1 MIWSSPSDAEGT
13 RARDAAGLA
22 RTLTVVLIKPSRY
35 DDDGYVVRHWR
46 GVLPSN
52 TLAAFHSLTEE
63 VAAGGALGPDVAV
76 RIAAYDETVHR
87 VAAGSVIRRH
97 ASGRKGDLTVICLV
111 GVQTNQFP
119 RAADLAL
126 EFRRRGLPVMIGG
139 FHVSGILGLFHEPTP
154 EIAELMAAGVT
165 VVNGEAEEA
174 WGGLLRDALAG
185 TLRTR
190 YDIAARPDLRAAP
203 LPRIPER
210 SMRRFAYPHMATV
223 DVGRGCTFNCS
234 FCSIINVQGKT
245 MRHRD
250 PAGIESEVRRNWT
263 KGIDYYF
270 FTDDNFSRNP
280 CWEEIFDRLIRLRE
294 IEGIAIDFMIQVDA
308 LAWKIPRF
316 IEKAARAGSSQVF
329 IGLESIRTV
338 NLKAAGKTQNKTA
351 EYRAMFDAWHG
362 AGIACHVGYILGFPE
377 DTPETI
383 AQDVRDLRR
392 VLQVDQASFFMLTPI
407 PGSRDHVEM
416 VRKGI
421 PLDADPGNYDSFH
434 PTMRHPRMTGR
445 EWLEAYRA
453 AWRDFYSFEAMRDT
467 LLRANHRTYW
477 GLFKNFIWYR
487 AAMIE
492 DAHPMITGFVR
503 IKDRRERR
511 RGFPVEG
518 RRAHLRRRL
527 PQILRQL
534 RAYLRLFLEMEELWL
549 QTRHAAPPS
558 LLSRL
563 KLPTRPTWIAWPSF
577 APSTR
582 RYLSEHWAAV
592 RGALRHGRLW
602 ALRPLRS
609 ACFLASDLLCTT
621 AFGLALLA
629 GRTK

>member
-1 MIWSSPSDAEGT
+1 MN
-13 RARDAAGLA
+13 LA
-22 RTLTVVLIKPSRY
+22 RAHRPDRVLTVVLIKPSRY

-52 TLAAFHSLTEE
+52 TLAAFYSLTEDV
-63 VAAGGALGPDVAV
+63 VARGGLGPGVAV
-76 RIAAYDETVHR
+76 RLAAYDETVDR
-87 VAAGSVIRRH
+87 VSAGAIARRH
-97 ASGRKGDLTVICLV
+97 GARRPGDLTLICLV

-139 FHVSGILGLFHEPTP
+139 FHVSGILELFHDPTP

-165 VVNGEAEEA
+165 VVSGEVEEA
-174 WGGLLRDALAG
+174 WGGLLGDALAG
-185 TLRTR
+185 RLKVR
-190 YDIAARPDLRAAP
+190 YDVCDRPDLTKAP

-210 SMRRFAYPHMATV
+210 SMRRFAYPQMATV
-223 DVGRGCTFNCS
+223 DVGRGCPFNCS

-250 PAGIESEVRRNWT
+250 PDRIEAEVRHNWKT
-263 KGIDYYF
+263 GIDYYF

-280 CWEEIFDRLIRLRE
+280 CWEAIFDRLIRLRE
-294 IEGIAIDFMIQVDA
+294 EEGIAIDFMIQVDT
-308 LAWKIPRF
+308 LAWKTPRF

-329 IGLESIRTV
+329 IGLETIRQA

-351 EYRAMFDAWHG
+351 EYRAMFDAWHE

-383 AQDVRDLRR
+383 AQDVRDLRE
-392 VLQVDQASFFMLTPI
+392 VFKVDQASFFMLTPI
-407 PGSRDHVEM
+407 PGSRDHLEM

-434 PTMRHPRMTGR
+434 PTMRHPLMTGQQ
-445 EWLEAYRA
+445 WLAAYRR
-453 AWRDFYSFEAMRDT
+453 AWRDFYSFEGMREA

-477 GLFKNFIWYR
+477 GMFKNYIWYKV
-487 AAMIE
+487 AMIE

-503 IKDRRERR
+503 LKDRKERR
-511 RGFPVEG
+511 RGRAVEG
-518 RRAHLRRRL
+518 RLAHLKRRL
-527 PQILRQL
+527 PEIVAQI
-534 RAYLRLFLEMEELWL
+534 RAYVRLFLEMEELWL
-549 QTRHAAPPS
+549 QTRHVAPPT

-582 RYLSEHWAAV
+582 RYLSEHWGAV
-592 RGALRHGRLW
+592 RRALRDGRLW

-609 ACFLASDLLCTT
+609 ACFLASDFLCS
-621 AFGLALLA
+621 AVFGLALIA
-629 GRTK
+629 GRAK